1 MTFDEL
7 LAFAGR
13 HPMLSGALVLITL
26 ALVYTEV
33 ARLLRPFKGLRPAE
47 LTALVNRED
56 ALVVD
61 VSAAADFERGH
72 VAGSRSIPASGF
84 GPDHRLL
91 AGHKARHVVLVDR
104 TGMTV
109 APLAT
114 RLKKAGFE
122 SVHVLEGGI
131 AAWQQADLPLV
142 KGRAR

>member
-26 ALVYTEV
+26 ALVYTEI

-61 VSAAADFERGH
+61 LSATGDFERGH
-72 VAGSRSIPASGF
+72 IAGSRNAPASGF
-84 GPDHRLL
+84 GPE
-91 AGHKARHVVLVDR
+91 HKLVAAHKERPVVLVDR
-104 TGMTV
+104 TGMAAGPV
-109 APLAT
+109 AA
-114 RLKKAGFE
+114 RLKKAGFA
-122 SVHVLEGGI
+122 SVYVLDGGI

-142 KGRAR
+142 KGRGR